1 MENELYHWGIKK
13 GEAAEKHK
21 YVKREWKNNRW
32 VYYYD
37 TPGAK
42 NKPAAQLPKTERKPT
57 VNPVSKPM
65 TKPRQMVNAGL
76 NKVNSILSSTSKA
89 SNNNNVESIKK
100 RMSEA
105 KQLVESK
112 FFNKSDNYKNLS
124 IEAAIAPVEKEA
136 SKPVANAPKNETP
149 NEDVIIKKGANSASL
164 IEKRKA
170 EAEQRKLEKQRKE
183 EEAKALE
190 KKKYD
195 DAQNAERNN
204 IRKGELEEALKMLN
218 KEPTW
223 FKKYNSLPE
232 LNLKN
237 DATTLD
243 EDMALVNP
251 KYQTSEKDKYDQ
263 NCAVCTLA
271 YDLRRRGY
279 DIEASSEE
287 VTMADGK
294 TGLTMKEIAACYKGA
309 EIVTMSDIGDKNPDA
324 TGAITKALANEDG
337 VKIGE
342 HMDKELLSHGE
353 GARGHAVFV
362 WTKGGSH
369 DIIWEVENGKVVYR
383 DCQTNKKIKL
393 EEYSSL
399 SKDMLY
405 MRTDNLQLTDEAM
418 KYVRNRKDGQ

>member
-32 VYYYD
+32 VYYYN
-37 TPGAK
+37 TPGAN
-42 NKPAAQLPKTERKPT
+42 NKPASQIAKAVAKTPAKTVSNSVNKAAQA
-57 VNPVSKPM
+57 VNKGVS
-65 TKPRQMVNAGL
+65 
-76 NKVNSILSSTSKA
+76 KVNSILSAPRKDTGNKNIEA
-89 SNNNNVESIKK
+89 IKQ

-105 KQLVESK
+105 KELVESK
-112 FFNKSDNYKNLS
+112 IASAKDRDYKNLS
-124 IEAAIAPVEKEA
+124 IEAATAPVEKES
-136 SKPVANAPKNETP
+136 SKPVANAPKNENTK
-149 NEDVIIKKGANSASL
+149 EDVIIKKGTNSASL

-190 KKKYD
+190 KKEYE

-204 IRKGELEEALKMLN
+204 VRKAELEEALNMLN

-251 KYQTSEKDKYDQ
+251 NYQTSEKDKYDQ

-324 TGAITKALANEDG
+324 TGAITDALANEDG
-337 VKIGE
+337 IKIGE

-418 KYVRNRKDGQ
+418 KYVRNRKG

>member
-1 MENELYHWGIKK
+1 MEYELYHWGIKK

-42 NKPAAQLPKTERKPT
+42 NKPTSQLPKTERKPASK
-57 VNPVSKPM
+57 PVSKP
-65 TKPRQMVNAGL
+65 TPKPRQTVNTGL

-89 SNNNNVESIKK
+89 SNGKSVESIKK
-100 RMSEA
+100 RITEA

-112 FFNKSDNYKNLS
+112 IASVKDRDYKNLS
-124 IEAAIAPVEKEA
+124 IEAAVAPVEKEA
-136 SKPVANAPKNETP
+136 SKQVNNAPKNNNA
-149 NEDVIIKKGANSASL
+149 NEDVIIKKGANSTSL

-190 KKKYD
+190 KKEYD
-195 DAQNAERNN
+195 DAQNAERNGV
-204 IRKGELEEALKMLN
+204 RKAELEEALKMLN

-237 DATTLD
+237 GATTLD

-251 KYQTSEKDKYDQ
+251 NYQTSEKDKYDQ

-279 DIEASSEE
+279 DIEASSED

-324 TGAITKALANEDG
+324 TSAITDALSNEDG
-337 VKIGE
+337 IKIGE

-383 DCQTNKKIKL
+383 DCQTNQKIKL

-418 KYVRNRKDGQ
+418 KYVRNRKG